1 LPTVTST
8 VAAGVTVGWKTR
20 TEAIVAT
27 IIAKAREAVLDL
39 AILTDVTS

>member
-1 LPTVTST
+1 LATVTST

-27 IIAKAREAVLDL
+27 IIAKPRQEVLYF

>member
-8 VAAGVTVGWKTR
+8 VAAGVTLGWKTR
-20 TEAIVAT
+20 NEAIVAT
-27 IIAKAREAVLDL
+27 IIAKAREEVLYL

>member
-1 LPTVTST
+1 LATVTST
-8 VAAGVTVGWKTR
+8 VAAGVTVGWKAR

-27 IIAKAREAVLDL
+27 IIAKTGEEVLYL